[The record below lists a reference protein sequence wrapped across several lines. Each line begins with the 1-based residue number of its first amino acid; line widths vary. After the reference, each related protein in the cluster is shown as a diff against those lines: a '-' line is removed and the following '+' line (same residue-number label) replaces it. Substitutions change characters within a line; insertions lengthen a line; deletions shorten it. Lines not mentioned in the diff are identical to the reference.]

1 MNFKKRKNGLLAY
14 RFEASCEVFGK
25 GFLPKFDLIGE
36 LGLGDDESLGGNV
49 DAL

>member
-1 MNFKKRKNGLLAY
+1 MNFKKRKNGLLAH
-14 RFEASCEVFGK
+14 RFEASCEIFGK

-36 LGLGDDESLGGNV
+36 LGLGDDVSLWRDV